1 MKKILLS
8 AISIISCIFTLN
20 AQVQLSPLFSD
31 NMVLQQQSQVPLWGK
46 AKAGMIVKIK
56 TSWDS
61 KEYVCK
67 ADRDG
72 KWQASITTS
81 EAGGPYEIS
90 FTTGKLSQTLKN
102 VMCGDVWLCSGQSN
116 MEMPVRGWGCVND
129 YEKELADAG
138 NYPLLRILNIQKA
151 SSYSPLEN
159 FRVVGDGDGWEV
171 SGEDAI
177 EQFSACGYFFGRE
190 IQKSTGVPIGLIS
203 AAYGGSC
210 VESWMSEDAIA
221 QIPGLKAFVEKREEV
236 KRRGIN
242 LDSLSA
248 KWVEAI
254 LRADA
259 GAEAGK
265 PVWAQAGFDDSEWS
279 SMEVPGNISKVG
291 LGAWDGVLWY
301 RHEVD
306 IPASW
311 AGKDLIFNLQNVDD
325 DDWTYFNGEL
335 IGKTEGFNVYRR
347 YIIPGKYVKE
357 GKNLLSI
364 RLVDLRQDA
373 GLLGEAQKL
382 TLACGEEKINISGK
396 WKYRI
401 GSSQSD
407 IDEMPQLVVRRKD
420 YPGNH
425 YNAMIK
431 PIIPFAIKGVIWYQG
446 ETNTS
451 AAYQY
456 RETFPVMIENW
467 RRLWGR
473 DFPFYIVQLA
483 NFHKKQSSADE
494 HSAWAEL
501 REAQA
506 MTASCV
512 KDAHYC
518 VTLDIGDAEDIHPK
532 NKQEVGRRLALLAGK
547 YSYGQSDLCAA
558 SPEMCSY
565 FLEGSSVRI
574 NFKNTKILRTMDGS
588 SAVKGFVLAG
598 GDHKFYFADARIEG
612 SSVIVSCPQVPFPL
626 AVRYAWADNPDCNL
640 CGENGLP
647 VGSFRTDQ
655 WPGVTFGVDFK

>member
-1 MKKILLS
+1 MKKTLIL
-8 AISIISCIFTLN
+8 AISIISSCFALN
-20 AQVQLSPLFSD
+20 ARVQLSPLFSD
-31 NMVLQQQSQVPLWGK
+31 NMVLQQLSQVPIWGE
-46 AKAGMIVKIK
+46 AGAGQELRIVC
-56 TSWDS
+56 SWDK

-67 ADRDG
+67 AGEDG
-72 KWQASITTS
+72 KWQQKITTPP
-81 EAGGPYEIS
+81 AGGPYEIS
-90 FTTGKLSQTLKN
+90 FSSGGAKKILKN

-306 IPASW
+306 IPVSW

-325 DDWTYFNGEL
+325 DDWTYFNSEL

-347 YIIPGKYVKE
+347 YIIPGKYVKA

-431 PIIPFAIKGVIWYQG
+431 PIIPFAIKGVRWYQG
-446 ETNTS
+446 ETTPS

-574 NFKNTKILRTMDGS
+574 NFKNTGFLKTTDAS

-598 GDHKFYFADARIEG
+598 GDHKFHFADARIEG

>member
-1 MKKILLS
+1 M
-8 AISIISCIFTLN
+8 N

-138 NYPLLRILNIQKA
+138 NYPLLRVLNIQKA

-347 YIIPGKYVKE
+347 YIIPGKYVKA

-494 HSAWAEL
+494 PSSWAEL

-532 NKQEVGRRLALLAGK
+532 NKQEVGRRLALLAEK

>member
-138 NYPLLRILNIQKA
+138 NYPLLRVLNIQKA

-347 YIIPGKYVKE
+347 YIIPGKYVKA

-494 HSAWAEL
+494 PSSWAEL

-532 NKQEVGRRLALLAGK
+532 NKQEVGRRLALLAEK

>member
-1 MKKILLS
+1 
-8 AISIISCIFTLN
+8 
-20 AQVQLSPLFSD
+20 
-31 NMVLQQQSQVPLWGK
+31 
-46 AKAGMIVKIK
+46 
-56 TSWDS
+56 
-61 KEYVCK
+61 
-67 ADRDG
+67 
-72 KWQASITTS
+72 
-81 EAGGPYEIS
+81 
-90 FTTGKLSQTLKN
+90 
-102 VMCGDVWLCSGQSN
+102 
-116 MEMPVRGWGCVND
+116 
-129 YEKELADAG
+129 
-138 NYPLLRILNIQKA
+138 
-151 SSYSPLEN
+151 
-159 FRVVGDGDGWEV
+159 
-171 SGEDAI
+171 
-177 EQFSACGYFFGRE
+177 
-190 IQKSTGVPIGLIS
+190 
-203 AAYGGSC
+203 
-210 VESWMSEDAIA
+210 
-221 QIPGLKAFVEKREEV
+221 
-236 KRRGIN
+236 
-242 LDSLSA
+242 
-248 KWVEAI
+248 
-254 LRADA
+254 
-259 GAEAGK
+259 
-265 PVWAQAGFDDSEWS
+265 
-279 SMEVPGNISKVG
+279 
-291 LGAWDGVLWY
+291 
-301 RHEVD
+301 
-306 IPASW
+306 
-311 AGKDLIFNLQNVDD
+311 
-325 DDWTYFNGEL
+325 
-335 IGKTEGFNVYRR
+335 
-347 YIIPGKYVKE
+347 
-357 GKNLLSI
+357 
-364 RLVDLRQDA
+364 
-373 GLLGEAQKL
+373 
-382 TLACGEEKINISGK
+382 
-396 WKYRI
+396 
-401 GSSQSD
+401 
-407 IDEMPQLVVRRKD
+407 MPQLVVRRKD

-574 NFKNTKILRTMDGS
+574 NFKNTGFLKTTDAS

>member
-1 MKKILLS
+1 M
-8 AISIISCIFTLN
+8 N

-138 NYPLLRILNIQKA
+138 NYPLLRVLNIQKA

-254 LRADA
+254 LRVDA

-265 PVWAQAGFDDSEWS
+265 PVWEQAGFDDSEWS

-347 YIIPGKYVKE
+347 YIIPGKYVKA

-494 HSAWAEL
+494 PSSWAEL

-532 NKQEVGRRLALLAGK
+532 NKQEVGRRLALLAEK

-626 AVRYAWADNPDCNL
+626 AVRYAWADNPDCDL